1 MDREQTIVHIGQY
14 LVGSVITRFLRE
26 SPIDRKIRIAHQH
39 LTFELTVADPPVS
52 DQIRVTIIDLRTW
65 RRQVHVISHDEFI

>member
-1 MDREQTIVHIGQY
+1 MDREQTIVYIGQC
-14 LVGSVITRFLRE
+14 LVGSAITRFLRE
-26 SPIDRKIRIAHQH
+26 SPVDRKIRIARQH
-39 LTFELTVADPPVS
+39 LTLELTVADPPVS